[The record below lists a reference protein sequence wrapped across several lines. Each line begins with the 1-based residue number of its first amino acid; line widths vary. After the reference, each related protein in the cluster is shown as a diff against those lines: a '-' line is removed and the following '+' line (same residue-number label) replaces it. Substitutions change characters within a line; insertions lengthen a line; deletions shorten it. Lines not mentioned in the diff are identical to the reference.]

1 MKDKRAKSSSNK
13 NQKTLPLQTSS
24 ESLKII
30 ENYHVR
36 KNMNKYENNQ
46 QFLKK
51 HGPVNFSNSIFT
63 RTTLANR
70 GGGRKIQIVKPVL
83 RPLTWRKNSTSS
95 KSQYG
100 KSINFSNTDRLSSI
114 NQSIKKKE
122 ERKKSIG
129 TFGITIEDGALN
141 EDSQLITERRN
152 D

>member
-95 KSQYG
+95 KS
-100 KSINFSNTDRLSSI
+100 
-114 NQSIKKKE
+114 
-122 ERKKSIG
+122 
-129 TFGITIEDGALN
+129 
-141 EDSQLITERRN
+141 
-152 D
+152 